1 MLGDRR
7 RKRNYN
13 KNCVIL
19 LLGGMATEIKLSG
32 ALLHNVSARPEKQT
46 KAWMEIQIKPI
57 LLQYKINCIHII
69 MIILTP

>member
-19 LLGGMATEIKLSG
+19 LLGGMVTERKLSG
-32 ALLHNVSARPEKQT
+32 ALHNVSARPEKQT

-57 LLQYKINCIHII
+57 LLQHEINCIHII